1 MSKNILDPF
10 NRIFSLTTT
19 IMNQSQSTLI
29 GDSFVSMSHLPNQTV
44 LQQNGNEEPLLELW
58 LAQLGYEQAESLR
71 ESIVP
76 SSPSQKVRLSQDNHS
91 ILAVFRKSK
100 LWKRHF

>member
-1 MSKNILDPF
+1 
-10 NRIFSLTTT
+10 
-19 IMNQSQSTLI
+19 MNQSQSTLI

-91 ILAVFRKSK
+91 IIAVLGSQNYRKDIFESDFNYQSADIAFK
-100 LWKRHF
+100 

>member
-1 MSKNILDPF
+1 
-10 NRIFSLTTT
+10 
-19 IMNQSQSTLI
+19 MNQSQSTLM
-29 GDSFVSMSHLPNQTV
+29 GDSFVSMSHLPNQTI

-76 SSPSQKVRLSQDNHS
+76 SSPSHKVSFSLFNYGE
-91 ILAVFRKSK
+91 LAVFRK
-100 LWKRHF
+100 

>member
-1 MSKNILDPF
+1 
-10 NRIFSLTTT
+10 
-19 IMNQSQSTLI
+19 MNQSQSTLI

-76 SSPSQKVRLSQDNHS
+76 SSPSHKVSLSLPNYIRLA
-91 ILAVFRKSK
+91 IFRRSK